1 MINRI
6 RGDARRPLI
15 DSLVVLCLT
24 VATGGC
30 TSVMPGVR
38 TVGLQDLPKPLALSV
53 TASSSIRERQHWPQD
68 DLGLQRKLETEIRKS
83 LAGARL
89 VRFAEDEDDYS
100 IIFVMVD
107 YVPGCDPNCAKFF
120 TYRNWSCSVLA
131 RRGQAFEVEGSTYNP
146 FFSPTSDCVSRFL
159 AFLRE
164 TDVIQ

>member
-1 MINRI
+1 VINRI
-6 RGDARRPLI
+6 RDDGRSPLI
-15 DSLVVLCLT
+15 GGFLVLCLT
-24 VATGGC
+24 VAAGGC
-30 TSVMPGVR
+30 TSVTPGVR
-38 TVGLQDLPKPLALSV
+38 TVGLQDLPKPLTLSV
-53 TASSSIRERQHWPQD
+53 TASSSIRGRQHPPQD
-68 DLGLQRKLETEIRKS
+68 DRSLQRKMEAEIRKR

-107 YVPGCDPNCAKFF
+107 YVPGCSPNCAKFP
-120 TYRNWSCSVLA
+120 TYRNWSCSVLSGQ
-131 RRGQAFEVEGSTYNP
+131 GQAFELDGSTYNP